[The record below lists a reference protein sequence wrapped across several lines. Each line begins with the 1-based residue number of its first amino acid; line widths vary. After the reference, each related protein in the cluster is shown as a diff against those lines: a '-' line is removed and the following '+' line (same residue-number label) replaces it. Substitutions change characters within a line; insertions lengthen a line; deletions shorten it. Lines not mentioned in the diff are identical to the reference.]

1 MPAIQ
6 PARLKKQTYE
16 LAAKFQQP
24 ALFVRELHALLD
36 LYTDHTHRAGQTGE
50 PFPLLGSYNTPT
62 PVLRQVWHD
71 LTPMMRKFPD
81 DILPL
86 CDALWAESYYDFK
99 LLSSRLLGQVPVDP
113 PDPVINR
120 LQTWVCQDLD
130 NLILDGLLEY
140 GLTRL
145 QHESPEILLE
155 LISSWLT
162 TSDHI
167 SRVAGMRAILPLI
180 NGLGAENL
188 PAIFR
193 MLVPFIRVAPSR
205 LRPDII
211 AVLSSLAHYSPAETA
226 FFLRQNL
233 SAPDNP
239 DTAWLVRQVLN
250 EFPKETQSGLRQA
263 MKAAS

>member
-6 PARLKKQTYE
+6 PARLKKQTSE

-24 ALFVRELHALLD
+24 ALFVRELHALLN
-36 LYTDHTHRAGQTGE
+36 LYTDHTHRAGQAGE

-62 PVLRQVWHD
+62 PVMRQVWND
-71 LTPMMRKFPD
+71 LTPMIRQFPE

-86 CDALWAESYYDFK
+86 CDALWAESYYDLK
-99 LLSSRLLGQVPVDP
+99 LLSSRLLGQVPVNP
-113 PDPVINR
+113 PDQVIDR

-130 NLILDGLLEY
+130 NLILDGLLEF
-140 GLTRL
+140 GLSRL
-145 QHESPEILLE
+145 QQDSPDILLE
-155 LISSWLT
+155 LVSSWLT
-162 TSDHI
+162 TPDHI
-167 SRVAGMRAILPLI
+167 SNVAGMRALLPLI

-188 PAIFR
+188 PSIFR

-211 AVLSSLAHYSPAETA
+211 AVLTALADYSPAETA

-250 EFPKETQSGLRQA
+250 EFPKETQSSLRQA
-263 MKAAS
+263 MKAAY